1 MLTLYEGKYK
11 TELQKFAAMQLGRR
25 RRDDYTDGT
34 IRIPI
39 ESPPQ

>member
-1 MLTLYEGKYK
+1 MLTLYENRYK
-11 TELQKFAAMQLGRR
+11 QELEKFAVEQIGRR

-39 ESPPQ
+39 QSPTP